1 MKKQLLLIFI
11 FSILFNISCTSQ
23 HKNESDKDKSTINNK
38 KYKIE
43 KIELTEQTRG
53 TDRKITFVPGSVTT
67 SLNGNNTTSKLTTTD
82 WENIAKEAD
91 LIDLGKISSYES
103 PTTGRFSDRAL
114 ASTIII
120 TSNGKEY
127 TSAGFDAGIPPK
139 ELEALYKALRG
150 KTDIIQKKAKPKFN
164 R

>member
-11 FSILFNISCTSQ
+11 FSTLFSISCTSQ
-23 HKNESDKDKSTINNK
+23 HKNESDKDKSTINSK

-53 TDRKITFVPGSVTT
+53 TNRKITFVPGSVTT
-67 SLNGNNTTSKLTTTD
+67 SLNGNSTTSELSTAS
-82 WENIAKEAD
+82 WENIAKEAE
-91 LIDLGKISSYES
+91 LIDLDKIASYES
-103 PTTGRFSDRAL
+103 PTTGRFSDSAL
-114 ASTIII
+114 ASSIII

-139 ELEALYKALRG
+139 ELEALYQSLRG
-150 KTDIIQKKAKPKFN
+150 KTNIIQKKAKPRFN